1 MTKKLV
7 ASRLRQAPSAEES
20 RSHMGMSFVG
30 DPRKKKS
37 RFSSGQGPNRPKK
50 KRGSS
55 SKERDTTPTNPK
67 KDVWL
72 WIDLQ
77 AHAPRSGD
85 LSSGLSGDVRV
96 GPPRDLGRDGK
107 WIENRGTNWSLK
119 MAVVKTVLVDPILG
133 DSVHHPA

>member
-50 KRGSS
+50 REGLL
-55 SKERDTTPTNPK
+55 PK
-67 KDVWL
+67 KETGLISKHMHLARVIL
-72 WIDLQ
+72 
-77 AHAPRSGD
+77 AP
-85 LSSGLSGDVRV
+85 
-96 GPPRDLGRDGK
+96 
-107 WIENRGTNWSLK
+107 
-119 MAVVKTVLVDPILG
+119 A
-133 DSVHHPA
+133 